1 MQNFYWLKKVHS
13 FPSIGASLKKN
24 NLVRLYNTAIDM
36 MPSGIHQ
43 VIIHADRTTAG
54 EYVRKSYA
62 PNIDEVV
69 IIIVGDK
76 FQPIDIVLNK
86 KNPIN

>member
-1 MQNFYWLKKVHS
+1 
-13 FPSIGASLKKN
+13 
-24 NLVRLYNTAIDM
+24 

-62 PNIDEVV
+62 PNIDEVA

-86 KNPIN
+86 KKTIN